1 MPTRAPEHHLRHP
14 TLVADVKVVDDARR
28 QVTSLRSGID
38 GHFQISLAP
47 GTYVLVPVNPTAN
60 TPPGAAPVTITVV
73 AGRYSVVDIQYD
85 TGIYEEP
92 LRFLPAQWTGMTAM
106 SFS

>member
-1 MPTRAPEHHLRHP
+1 MIRVGNLCPPAHQNTICGTRPF
-14 TLVADVKVVDDARR
+14 VADVKVVDEVRR
-28 QVTSLRSGID
+28 QVTSFRSGID

-85 TGIYEEP
+85 TGI
-92 LRFLPAQWTGMTAM
+92 
-106 SFS
+106 S